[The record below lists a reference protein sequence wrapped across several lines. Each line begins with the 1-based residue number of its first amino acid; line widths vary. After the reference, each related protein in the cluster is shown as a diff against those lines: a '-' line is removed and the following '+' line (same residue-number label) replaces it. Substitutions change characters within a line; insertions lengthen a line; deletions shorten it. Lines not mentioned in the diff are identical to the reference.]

1 MNKIIFEG
9 FGITI
14 VENAGRNFITFD
26 DGELVAHMTTVEVSA
41 EEAVQAQQSEQAAY
55 HVLLRCQ
62 QRAKGRTPS

>member
-14 VENAGRNFITFD
+14 VEDAGRYFITFD

-41 EEAVQAQQSEQAAY
+41 EEAVQAQQSEKAAY
-55 HVLLRCQ
+55 QVLLRGQ
-62 QRAKGRTPS
+62 QRTKGHPPS